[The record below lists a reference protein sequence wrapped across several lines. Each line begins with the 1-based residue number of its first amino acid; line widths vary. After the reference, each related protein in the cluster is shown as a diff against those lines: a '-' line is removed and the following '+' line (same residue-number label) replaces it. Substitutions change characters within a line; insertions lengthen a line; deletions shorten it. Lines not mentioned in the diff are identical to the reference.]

1 MRKCRRF
8 LIKTRRIHQRRSE
21 SGFRGSNASLI
32 LADQF
37 TRFPQVNNRL
47 GFRKEESLTGG
58 RPPIQTQEHRLKREM
73 EQTLPPTREVWA
85 GECVR
90 VHRDSLY
97 MGETSVAT
105 KGDPPRMTKPQLLR
119 LQISPAGTGCGG
131 KISPDLF
138 SDK

>member
-21 SGFRGSNASLI
+21 SGYRGSNAPLV
-32 LADQF
+32 LADQ
-37 TRFPQVNNRL
+37 FPQVNNRL

-73 EQTLPPTREVWA
+73 EQTLLPTREVWA

-90 VHRDSLY
+90 VHRDSLVY
-97 MGETSVAT
+97 GRDISSNEGRPTTDDKATTIPTSNIT
-105 KGDPPRMTKPQLLR
+105 RRHWLP
-119 LQISPAGTGCGG
+119 
-131 KISPDLF
+131 
-138 SDK
+138 